1 MMGAR
6 RVACVVAIAAGPL
19 GCMTGAQTI
28 EQDLAYQRFQR
39 CSQWPTIVLQGINTD
54 GRVIVTGRE
63 TEQYQFLACM
73 AEQAREQ
80 QKSKPGLVVPDP
92 IVNPIPR

>member
-6 RVACVVAIAAGPL
+6 RVAFVVAVAAGAG

-28 EQDLAYQRFQR
+28 EQDLAYQRFQW
-39 CSQWPTIVLQGINTD
+39 CSQWPTIVLQRINTD

-63 TEQYQFLACM
+63 TEERQFLACM
-73 AEQAREQ
+73 AEQALLQ

>member
-1 MMGAR
+1 MAWRWLALALYVGTAT
-6 RVACVVAIAAGPL
+6 AA
-19 GCMTGAQTI
+19 GCMTGAQTF
-28 EQDLAYQRFQR
+28 EQDLAYHRWKQCDTFA
-39 CSQWPTIVLQGINTD
+39 TIVIQRIDTD

-63 TEQYQFLACM
+63 AEKDRFLACM
-73 AEQAREQ
+73 AEQVREQ

>member
-1 MMGAR
+1 M
-6 RVACVVAIAAGPL
+6 L
-19 GCMTGAQTI
+19 
-28 EQDLAYQRFQR
+28 QR
-39 CSQWPTIVLQGINTD
+39 INTD

>member
-6 RVACVVAIAAGPL
+6 RVAFVVAIAAGAL
-19 GCMTGAQTI
+19 GCMTGAQTM
-28 EQDLAYQRFQR
+28 EQDLAYQRFQN
-39 CSQWPTIVLQGINTD
+39 CSKWPTIVLQRINTD

>member
-6 RVACVVAIAAGPL
+6 RVAFAAAIAAGAA

-39 CSQWPTIVLQGINTD
+39 CSQWPTIVLQRINTD

-63 TEQYQFLACM
+63 TEQDPFLACM

-80 QKSKPGLVVPDP
+80 RKSKPNLVVPDP

>member
-6 RVACVVAIAAGPL
+6 GVAFVAVTAMGAA

-39 CSQWPTIVLQGINTD
+39 CSQWPTIVLQRINTD

-73 AEQAREQ
+73 AQQAREQ